1 MNLFSIG
8 YNDTGEYWRSWYEA
22 PTFEAD
28 VRKLYDEFRP
38 LYQQLHA
45 YVRRKLKNHYGKG
58 KFPDSG
64 HIPAH
69 LFGNMWSQSWSNIY
83 DLLTPYPNA
92 VSVDITQRMKDIVS
106 FLILFHP
113 ILSTYRPILLRND
126 I

>member
-1 MNLFSIG
+1 MYICEFISIG

-45 YVRRKLKNHYGKG
+45 YVRRKLKNHYGKEL
-58 KFPDSG
+58 FPDSG

-106 FLILFHP
+106 YIYTFSSHFIY
-113 ILSTYRPILLRND
+113 ICIVKKR
-126 I
+126 